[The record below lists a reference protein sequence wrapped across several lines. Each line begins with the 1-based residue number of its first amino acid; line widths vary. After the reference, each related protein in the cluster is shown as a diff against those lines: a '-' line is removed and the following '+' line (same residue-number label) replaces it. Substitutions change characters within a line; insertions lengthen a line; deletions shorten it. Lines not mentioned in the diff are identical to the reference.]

1 MTTTT
6 TNTTGSTSS
15 GGRAG
20 PGTVIAFTGRGHDAL
35 DRLAA
40 TLVAGC
46 DSRNPDQ
53 VAGLLDQ
60 VLHAPL
66 DELAAA
72 LAPIPPAQTRPPGV
86 RLDGTGRA
94 RTPGQTR

>member
-1 MTTTT
+1 MT
-6 TNTTGSTSS
+6 TNTSSSTSS

-20 PGTVIAFTGRGHDAL
+20 PGTVIVFTGRGQDAL

-60 VLHAPL
+60 VLHGPL
-66 DELAAA
+66 DQLAAA
-72 LAPIPPAQTRPPGV
+72 LAPSPPAPTRPP
-86 RLDGTGRA
+86 RLPHDLAGRA
-94 RTPGQTR
+94 RTLGQTR